1 MQSVSNEKYT
11 YYQFAKEQSLPI
23 YIRLRVAEFDPEV
36 VGFLQVMNF
45 TELSEKEGESAQQI
59 IATSQMAK
67 VLTIDE
73 ATPMVAS
80 QIRSNFQ
87 DDKYGMESIVQKPG
101 YNVYRYKNMAMI
113 VLSLASNEWL
123 MGTFPEF
130 GHTNK
135 EYECRVVIN
144 RYLSWALAPMGIAGF
159 WGRKLKEGIVLGRM
173 NEVKGE
179 VVFIDVRNRTLF
191 SKRESVSLKNSEVF
205 IKIDPLHKSSPAR
218 MRFEDAQA
226 FLAIH
231 SSYFG
236 ANGMPLAIRQVVAT
250 IAKNFHSYKFAISD
264 LSQELN

>member
-11 YYQFAKEQSLPI
+11 YYQFAKEQSVPV
-23 YIRLRVAEFDPEV
+23 YIRLRTAEFDPEV
-36 VGFLQVMNF
+36 VGFLQIMNF
-45 TELSEKEGESAQQI
+45 TELNEKESEAAQQN

-113 VLSLASNEWL
+113 VLSLASNEWI

-130 GHTNK
+130 GHTEK
-135 EYECRVVIN
+135 EFECRVVIN

-159 WGRKLKEGIVLGRM
+159 WAKKLKAGILLGRM
-173 NEVKGE
+173 NDMKGE
-179 VVFIDVRNRTLF
+179 AVFVDIRNHKLF
-191 SKRESVSLKNSEVF
+191 TTREVTSLSRSQCF
-205 IKIDPLHKSSPAR
+205 IKLDTLHKSAPAR

-236 ANGMPLAIRQVVAT
+236 ANGMPLATRQVVAT
-250 IAKNFHSYKFAISD
+250 LAKNFHSYRFATSD
-264 LSQELN
+264 LSQELS

>member
-11 YYQFAKEQSLPI
+11 YYQFFKDQAVPV
-23 YIRLRVAEFDPEV
+23 YIRLRIAEFDPEIS
-36 VGFLQVMNF
+36 GFLQIMNF
-45 TELSEKEGESAQQI
+45 TELDSKEGEQAEQN
-59 IATSQMAK
+59 IASSQHAK

-87 DDKYGMESIVQKPG
+87 DDKYGKESIVQKPG

-130 GHTNK
+130 GQNQK
-135 EYECRVVIN
+135 EYECRVIIN

-159 WGRKLKEGIVLGRM
+159 WGKKLKEGILLGRM
-173 NEVKGE
+173 HEMNGNAIFVDYRNHKLFTAREVTSL
-179 VVFIDVRNRTLF
+179 RR
-191 SKRESVSLKNSEVF
+191 SESF
-205 IKIDPLHKSSPAR
+205 IKIDPLHKSVPAK

-231 SSYFG
+231 SAYFG
-236 ANGMPLAIRQVVAT
+236 ANGMPLVNRQVIAT
-250 IAKNFHSYKFAISD
+250 LAKNLACYRFAISD
-264 LSQELN
+264 LSAELS